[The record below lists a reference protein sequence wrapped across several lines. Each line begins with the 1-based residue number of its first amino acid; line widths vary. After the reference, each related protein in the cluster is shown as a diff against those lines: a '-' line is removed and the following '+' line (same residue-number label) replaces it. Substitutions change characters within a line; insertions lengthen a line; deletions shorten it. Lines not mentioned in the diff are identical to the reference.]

1 MFKSALKFG
10 LIAGA
15 GMVLAFTLSYFIF
28 PHGPETMAQQEIVGN
43 VGIFLGLIAIFFAVK
58 HHRDRNLGGKISFGK
73 AFGLGMIVATVAG
86 FIVGIFTIVLLAWF
100 YPDFGKEYM
109 EYYRATL
116 EASGASPA
124 EIAQQKLEMEQMMPL
139 MNNLPFQGAVMMLTV
154 VFIGL
159 LHSLVSALVLRRS

>member
-1 MFKSALKFG
+1 
-10 LIAGA
+10 
-15 GMVLAFTLSYFIF
+15 MVLAFSLSYFIF
-28 PHGPETMAQQEIVGN
+28 PHGPESMAKQEVVGY
-43 VGIFLGLIAIFFAVK
+43 VGIFLGLVAIFFAVK

-73 AFGLGMIVATVAG
+73 AFGLGMVVATVAG
-86 FIVGIFTIVLLAWF
+86 FIVGIFTIVVLGWF
-100 YPDFGKEYM
+100 YPDFGAEYM
-109 EYYRATL
+109 EYYRTSL

-124 EIAQQKLEMEQMMPL
+124 ELAQKNLEMEQMIPL